1 MPNLTT
7 KELSLL
13 KEQLTF
19 EQTEVAQY
27 NMMAQQCTD
36 AQLKSKL
43 AGIASRHQNHYDTLY
58 SFLQN

>member
-7 KELSLL
+7 KELSFL
-13 KEQLTF
+13 KEQLKG
-19 EQTEVAQY
+19 EQAEVAQY
-27 NMMAQQCTD
+27 NLMAEQCQD

-58 SFLQN
+58 QFLQN